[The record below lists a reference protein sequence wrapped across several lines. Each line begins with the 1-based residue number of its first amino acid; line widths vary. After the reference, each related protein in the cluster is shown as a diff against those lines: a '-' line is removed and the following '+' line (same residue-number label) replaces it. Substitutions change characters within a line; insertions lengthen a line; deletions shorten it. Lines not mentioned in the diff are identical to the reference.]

1 MTDPR
6 FTAEFWDERY
16 TSADQVW
23 SGRPNAAL
31 VEETAGLPPGTALDA
46 GCGEGAD
53 ALWLAGRGWRVTAL
67 DVSATAL
74 RRAAA
79 HATPQVADRVTWR
92 RADLMS
98 PAPEIPDAG
107 ADRPGYDLVVAA
119 FMHFPSQ
126 PRRRAYAALAASVA
140 PGGSLLIIG
149 HHPDDQ
155 QIVPRPFEPDLFF
168 TADELAGDLPPDGW
182 TVETR
187 ASRPRAATDPDGRPV
202 TLHDTV
208 LRARRRD

>member
-6 FTAEFWDERY
+6 FTAEFWDQRY
-16 TSADQVW
+16 ASAARVW
-23 SGRPNAAL
+23 SGNPNAAL
-31 VEETAGLPPGTALDA
+31 VEQAAALPPGTALDA

-53 ALWLAGRGWRVTAL
+53 ALWLAGRGWRVTAI

-79 HATPQVADRVTWR
+79 HAGPELAGRLTWR

-98 PAPEIPDAG
+98 EPPEVPDAEDG
-107 ADRPGYDLVVAA
+107 RPGYDLVVAA
-119 FMHFPSQ
+119 FMHFPSE
-126 PRRRAYAALAASVA
+126 PRRRAYAALASAVA

-149 HHPDDQ
+149 HHLSDLDV
-155 QIVPRPFEPDLFF
+155 VPRPFEPDLFF
-168 TADELAGDLPPDGW
+168 TPDELAGDLEPEAW
-182 TVETR
+182 TVHTC
-187 ASRPRAATDPDGRPV
+187 ATRPRAGTDPDGRPV